1 MGCKIRVL
9 THQIKRI
16 QLSNSRNFDVQ
27 GLIESVRDAVSTR
40 ISGLTSQITKPTR
53 ADLRLAIL
61 SALEGTAK
69 NGKDVIQAIAISSG
83 GTWTPTS
90 SEVYPLLEELT
101 DEGLVSIK
109 IDGERRVYKI
119 SKDGSKFLAESLAK
133 AKPELSTKDKS
144 SAAKSIIN
152 VDLIKSS
159 SLLAQ
164 AVTQVAQDCSNEKQS
179 EVVAILDEARR
190 KTHAILAQD

>member
-1 MGCKIRVL
+1 M
-9 THQIKRI
+9 
-16 QLSNSRNFDVQ
+16 SNSRNFDVQ

-119 SKDGSKFLAESLAK
+119 SKDGSKFLAESLTK
-133 AKPELSTKDKS
+133 AKPEMSTKDKTS
-144 SAAKSIIN
+144 TTRSIIN
-152 VDLIKSS
+152 VELIKSS

-164 AVTQVAQDCSNEKQS
+164 AVTQVAQDCSSEKQS
-179 EVVAILDEARR
+179 EVIAILDEARR